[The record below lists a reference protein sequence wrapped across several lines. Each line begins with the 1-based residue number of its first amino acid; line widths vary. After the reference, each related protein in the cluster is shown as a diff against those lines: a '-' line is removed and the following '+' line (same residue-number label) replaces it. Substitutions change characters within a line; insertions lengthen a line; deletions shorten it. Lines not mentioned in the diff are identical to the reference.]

1 MTDDGRDRP
10 RAPGTRVVHG
20 GLPAAIDG
28 DPILPGPVFGSLFH
42 LAGDIDATNASSS
55 YHRLGNPTWT
65 RYEEA
70 LAELE
75 GGEVVLFSSGM
86 AAVTAVLTTFLK
98 TGDVLVAP
106 ADGYHGLRGLAGG
119 LLARMGVEVRLVPST
134 DADVLAAI
142 DGATLVWIETPTN
155 PGLGQLD
162 VARIAEAAHAAGALL
177 AVDST
182 LATPLRLR
190 PLEHGADFVVVSASK
205 HLTGHSDLV
214 LGYVAVPAGGVG
226 SEDAGGRAAE
236 LVTAR
241 LLGGAI
247 AGPMETW
254 LAHRSLP
261 TLEVRLERQEATA
274 ATLVAALR
282 ERPDVTDVRYPGFGS
297 VLVFTLT
304 DAAAA
309 SGFLGRCRLVAEATS
324 FGGVHSTAERRGR
337 WPADAV
343 APGFVRF
350 SVGIEATQDVV
361 LDVLA
366 ALDAA

>member
-1 MTDDGRDRP
+1 MTDDGHDRP
-10 RAPGTRVVHG
+10 RAPGTHVVHG
-20 GLPAAIDG
+20 GLPAPVDG
-28 DPILPGPVFGSLFH
+28 EPILPGPVFGSLFH

-75 GGEVVLFSSGM
+75 GGDVILFSSGM
-86 AAVTAVLTTFLK
+86 AAVTAVLTTVLK
-98 TGDVLVAP
+98 AGDVLVAP

-119 LLARMGVEVRLVPST
+119 LLTRMGIEVRLVPST
-134 DADVLAAI
+134 DADVLAAV
-142 DGATLVWIETPTN
+142 DGAALAWIETPTN

-162 VARIAEAAHAAGALL
+162 VARIAEAVHAAGALL

-214 LGYVAVPAGGVG
+214 LGYVAVPAGA
-226 SEDAGGRAAE
+226 AGAQGRAAE
-236 LVTAR
+236 LVTTR

-247 AGPMETW
+247 AGPMEAW

-282 ERPDVTDVRYPGFGS
+282 ERDDVTDVRYPGFGS
-297 VLVFTLT
+297 VLVFTLA

-309 SGFLGRCRLVAEATS
+309 RGFLARCRLVAEATS

-350 SVGIEATQDVV
+350 SVGVEATEDVV